1 MVVPIVLA
9 ALWVAPAATAGM
21 PTCNG
26 DPSIARMSPDQVT
39 ARARLMG
46 YKVRAMDPDA
56 GCWRVEATDDRGRR
70 VLLRLHAGTGEL
82 MARLPAD
89 GLDRSATAATD

>member
-1 MVVPIVLA
+1 
-9 ALWVAPAATAGM
+9 M
-21 PTCNG
+21 PTCQG
-26 DPSIARMSPDQVT
+26 DPAVARMSPDQAT

-46 YKVRAMDPDA
+46 YTVRGVDA
-56 GCWRVEATDDRGRR
+56 DGGCWRLDATDDRGRK

-89 GLDRSATAATD
+89 ALDRSATAATD